1 MLPIWQRLQKVDQ
14 VPGLWSV
21 RQLAGPAGLAARR
34 VGVAHAN
41 ATAAASVAPQVA
53 AAGVPA
59 LAAPKEVAPQVA
71 GAGAGV
77 GVPAPAAHQVAP
89 TALRVPA
96 SKKKA
101 PKKNTLKKGSPRKS
115 LPQLLLLPWP
125 LLLLLTQ
132 QPHLCSHQ

>member
-21 RQLAGPAGLAARR
+21 RQLAGLAGLAARR

-71 GAGAGV
+71 GAGAGAGV

-96 SKKKA
+96 SKMLMQSILQ
-101 PKKNTLKKGSPRKS
+101 PFCWSLSPNSNRFVGVYSNS
-115 LPQLLLLPWP
+115 L
-125 LLLLLTQ
+125 
-132 QPHLCSHQ
+132 